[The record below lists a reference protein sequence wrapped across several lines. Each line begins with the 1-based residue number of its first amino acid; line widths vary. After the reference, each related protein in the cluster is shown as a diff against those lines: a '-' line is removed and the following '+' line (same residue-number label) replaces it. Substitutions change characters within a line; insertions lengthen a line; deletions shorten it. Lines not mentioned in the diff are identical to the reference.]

1 MEKNRIH
8 FGALPLNVC
17 MRLVEDEI
25 ANRLENT
32 DIIVESVGVEDDI
45 YFRDDDEYELINAR
59 IKQEPSDWV
68 LFWDPDR
75 ALIQESM
82 TMEEYAEEQEA
93 LLQEMQD
100 ESEE

>member
-1 MEKNRIH
+1 MEKNRTH
-8 FGALPLNVC
+8 FGAIPLNVC
-17 MRLVEDEI
+17 MRLVEGEI
-25 ANRLENT
+25 ANQLENT

-45 YFRDDDEYELINAR
+45 YFRDDGEYELINVR

-82 TMEEYAEEQEA
+82 TGEEYAEEQKE
-93 LLQEMQD
+93 LLQEIQD